1 MAEYK
6 IIIYK
11 TAQNDLKDIIDYL
24 NTLSEQAA
32 LKYYDLL
39 VKKIH
44 SLSDMPQRCPLS
56 RDPQLKIRG
65 YRSLLVENYIVFY
78 VIKDDVVQIRRI
90 LYAHRQYEWML

>member
-11 TAQNDLKDIIDYL
+11 TAQNDVKDIIDYL

-39 VKKIH
+39 VEKIH

-65 YRSLLVENYIVFY
+65 YRSLLVENYIVLY